1 MKGTSVTMGTSTSK
15 KAELGKIERMR
26 DAYVAGTTELKL
38 FKKKVFLKT
47 IKLQLRMCAREE
59 K

>member
-26 DAYVAGTTELKL
+26 DAYVPGTTELKL
-38 FKKKVFLKT
+38 FKKSIFENNKITAEAV
-47 IKLQLRMCAREE
+47 C
-59 K
+59 